1 VREAVFRFLGAVGRT
16 GAHWADEFGQM
27 GRLVQKT
34 ARTLPRL
41 HTEPVAVQMIRF
53 GVRAIP
59 IVSLVNLFVGMIVA
73 VSMSELLIKLNALPR
88 TAEIV
93 AIAVTRE
100 LGPLMTGLV
109 MSGFAGAAIA
119 AEIATMTVNEEI
131 LALEAGALSPIR
143 LLVMPRMAGVM
154 AMMMCLT
161 LIADV
166 LGMTGG
172 YIVGV
177 GLLDI
182 PPGHYIQINNA
193 AVEWGDIPKGL
204 VKAAAFGMIIT
215 VVACRQGFKANG
227 GALGVGRATTTAV
240 VNSIVLI
247 IAANL
252 GFAILFNWTLAGP

>member
-1 VREAVFRFLGAVGRT
+1 MDFLIRLLGSLGHRGAIY
-16 GAHWADEFGQM
+16 AEELGQM
-27 GRLVQKT
+27 GFLVQRAFKMV
-34 ARTLPRL
+34 PRL
-41 HTEPVAVQMIRF
+41 HPEPVAIQMIRF
-53 GVRAIP
+53 GIRAIP
-59 IVSLVNLFVGMIVA
+59 IVGLVNLFVGMIVA
-73 VSMSELLIKLNALPR
+73 VSMSEMLIQLNAVSR
-88 TAEIV
+88 TAQIV
-93 AIAVTRE
+93 SVAVTRE

-119 AEIATMTVNEEI
+119 AEIATMNVNEEI

-143 LLVMPRMAGVM
+143 FLVLPRMVGVM

-166 LGMTGG
+166 LGMFGG

-177 GLLDI
+177 YMLDI
-182 PPGHYIQINNA
+182 PPLNYLEINNNS
-193 AVEWGDIPKGL
+193 VKWPDIPKGMI
-204 VKAAAFGMIIT
+204 KAAAFGLIIT
-215 VVACRQGFKANG
+215 VIACRQGLKANG

-240 VNSIVLI
+240 VHSIVMI